1 MTFYYDYDNDNDIK
15 TFMLLLLLT
24 ASIVAGSGKSND
36 KVQTTAGSSFQERHR
51 TLAEFEYK
59 PKIYISCEL
68 SLGLDSI
75 PPCRHKHQL
84 NRSMAGEFS

>member
-1 MTFYYDYDNDNDIK
+1 MTFYYDNDNDVK

-36 KVQTTAGSSFQERHR
+36 KVQTTAGSSFQGHR

>member
-1 MTFYYDYDNDNDIK
+1 LSPLKMTFYYDNDNDIK

-36 KVQTTAGSSFQERHR
+36 KVQTTAFQGHR
-51 TLAEFEYK
+51 TLAEFEYT